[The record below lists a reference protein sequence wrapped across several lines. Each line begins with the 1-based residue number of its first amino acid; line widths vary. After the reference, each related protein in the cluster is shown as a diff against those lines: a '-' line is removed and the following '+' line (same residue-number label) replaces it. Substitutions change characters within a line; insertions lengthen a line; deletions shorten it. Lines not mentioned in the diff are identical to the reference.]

1 MTSNKA
7 MPPETIH
14 EEKIQVKT
22 YDCGP
27 EGTVYPHDLLR
38 RMQEAA
44 SNHADRLKW
53 GFADLAPQG
62 LFWVLSVIRVEIAEF
77 PRFGSE
83 FVLSTW
89 PSGLNRLQAD
99 REFLGTAPGGKP
111 LFAASSQWMVLNRDK
126 DRPANL
132 LSLKHPF
139 AVREERALPGK
150 LRRDKP
156 GQRPEP
162 LYRILVPASALDVN
176 GHVNNTEYVRWAF
189 DTLCLRRGRETLKGF
204 QVSYHSE
211 VFAGDELEFGL
222 TAEGYQAMVAG
233 FRTDDGKPV
242 VSVAFF

>member
-1 MTSNKA
+1 MKKP
-7 MPPETIH
+7 MPSELVH
-14 EEKIQVKT
+14 QEKIRVKT
-22 YDCGP
+22 YECGP
-27 EGTVYPHDLLR
+27 NGFVYPHDLLR
-38 RMQEAA
+38 QMQEAA

-53 GFADLAPQG
+53 GFADLAAQD

-89 PSGLNRLQAD
+89 PSGLSRLRAD
-99 REFLGTAPGGKP
+99 REFLGFAPDGKH
-111 LFAASSQWMVLNRDK
+111 LFAASSSWMVLKREK
-126 DRPANL
+126 GRPANL
-132 LSLKHPF
+132 LSLQDPF
-139 AVREERALPGK
+139 PVGGDRALPGR

-176 GHVNNTEYVRWAF
+176 GHVNNTEYARWAF

-222 TAEGYQAMVAG
+222 TAEDHPAMVAG
-233 FRTDDGKPV
+233 FRTDDGKAV